1 MKSMTGYARVTA
13 EQNGR
18 EITVELKAVN
28 HRYLDVNTKIPRAFI
43 AFEDVIRKT
52 IAKKISRGHIDVF
65 INFTD
70 HNEDSKQ
77 VILDVNLAK
86 NILDAAK
93 TLKETFELKDDFQL
107 NALMRSGDVLT
118 FNVNQ
123 FDEDEIAAFVE
134 NAVSDACDKLNQMRE
149 AEGEKLENII
159 FQRLMSVEKLTGQ
172 IKEYAPKV
180 VAEYREKLTQRIT
193 DALGCVEIDQA
204 RLINEVAF
212 FADKASIDEEIDR
225 IYCHIGQTKKLL
237 KNDESVGR
245 KLDFLIQEFNRE
257 ANTICSK
264 SNNVFITG
272 YGVELKNE
280 IEKIREQIQNI
291 E

>member
-13 EQNGR
+13 ESNGR
-18 EITVELKAVN
+18 ELTVELKAVN
-28 HRYLDVNTKIPRAFI
+28 HRYLDVNTKLPRAFI

-52 IAKKISRGHIDVF
+52 VAKKMNRGHIDVF
-65 INFTD
+65 INYTD

-93 TLKETFELKDDFQL
+93 TLKENFELKDDFQL

-123 FDEDEIAAFVE
+123 FDEEEISAFVE
-134 NAVSDACDKLNQMRE
+134 NTVSDACDKLNQMRE

-159 FQRLMSVEKLTGQ
+159 FQRLITVEKLTSE

-180 VAEYREKLTQRIT
+180 VTEYREKLTQRIT
-193 DALGCVEIDQA
+193 EVLGCVEIDQA

-225 IYCHIGQTKKLL
+225 IYCHIAQTKKLL
-237 KNDESVGR
+237 KSNEAVGR

-264 SNNVFITG
+264 SNNVNITG
-272 YGVELKNE
+272 CGVELKNE

>member
-1 MKSMTGYARVTA
+1 MKSMTGYARVAA
-13 EQNGR
+13 ECEGL

-28 HRYLDVNTKIPRAFI
+28 HRYLDLSTKLPRAFV
-43 AFEDVIRKT
+43 AYEDVIRKT
-52 IAKKISRGHIDVF
+52 VAKKISRGHIDVYV
-65 INFTD
+65 NYTD
-70 HNEDSKQ
+70 RNENSKQ
-77 VILDVNLAK
+77 VVLDVNLAK

-107 NALMRSGDVLT
+107 NALMRTGDVVT
-118 FNVNQ
+118 FNVNSY
-123 FDEDEIAAFVE
+123 DEEKTAVFVE
-134 NAVSDACDKLNQMRE
+134 NTVGLACDKLNEMRE
-149 AEGEKLENII
+149 AEGEKLNDII
-159 FQRLMSVEKLTGQ
+159 FQRLLSVEKLTEQ
-172 IKEYAPKV
+172 IKRYAPKV
-180 VAEYREKLTQRIT
+180 VTDYREKLTQRIT
-193 DALGCVEIDQA
+193 EALGGVEIDQA

-225 IYCHIGQTKKLL
+225 LFCHIAQTKKLL
-237 KNDESVGR
+237 KNEEAVGR

-264 SNNVFITG
+264 SNNISITG

-280 IEKIREQIQNI
+280 IEKIREQIQNV